1 MMQTL
6 RTLRREPGFVLVAL
20 LTLGLGIGANAA
32 IFSIIKAVVLDP
44 LSYESPER
52 IAVLWEVNPEGSL
65 ERVSIPTFLDWKA
78 ESRTLEALAAYRQV
92 DFTFAGAGDPL
103 SLAGV
108 RATPEL
114 FAVLKARPA
123 LGRLFTPE

>member
-1 MMQTL
+1 MTQTL
-6 RTLRREPGFVLVAL
+6 RTLRREPGFVFVAL
-20 LTLGLGIGANAA
+20 LTLGLGIGANAG

-44 LSYESPER
+44 LPYESSER

-65 ERVSIPTFLDWKA
+65 ERVSIPTFLDWKT

-92 DFTFAGAGDPL
+92 DFTFSGAGDPL

-123 LGRLFTPE
+123 S